1 MFAVYGG
8 SQKNPKKGPMI
19 RYAHALLVKVDDS
32 EREALQQDHRFFY
45 RRIWVRTA
53 GWAWTSTL
61 PRSTGPKSP
70 S

>member
-1 MFAVYGG
+1 
-8 SQKNPKKGPMI
+8 MI

-45 RRIWVRTA
+45 PAYLVRTA
-53 GWAWTSTL
+53 GWAWTSTP